1 MRVRTNLINFS
12 CSFLLI
18 RILIK
23 NTLKLKE
30 KLFVSILTNIFKA
43 FTEE

>member
-12 CSFLLI
+12 YSFLLI

-30 KLFVSILTNIFKA
+30 KLVVSIRDFSRFI
-43 FTEE
+43 